1 MTFQEIIQE
10 DIEDVFFSDFA
21 EIHNVDGKDKMVL
34 IGNLE
39 NRDQETHHVTEQV
52 RGVYMKEIG
61 FYIKPSDL
69 ETLPIIGRKMK
80 FDGQTY
86 LVQDAVDEN
95 SLYFIRLG
103 GARH

>member
-1 MTFQEIIQE
+1 
-10 DIEDVFFSDFA
+10 
-21 EIHNVDGKDKMVL
+21 
-34 IGNLE
+34 
-39 NRDQETHHVTEQV
+39 
-52 RGVYMKEIG
+52 MKEIG

-69 ETLPIIGRKMK
+69 EALPIIGRKMK

-95 SLYFIRLG
+95 GLYFIRLG